1 MTNGFTTHIVH
12 ADRRAGTEHGA
23 VHQPL
28 HPSSEY
34 GFPDARELAAVF
46 QGKPGFSYARQGTP
60 TTAALERKI
69 TQMEQ
74 GTASVSFA
82 SGMAAVSAVFLTL
95 LRQGDHLICSK
106 YIFGNTNSVLQT
118 LEQFGVEITLVD
130 ATDVQ
135 TVIAARQPNTRMVF
149 CETIANPGTQLADLA
164 AIGQWCAAE
173 KLLFVIDNTL
183 STPWLAPAK
192 NFQAGL
198 AVNSL
203 SKSIGGHGH
212 ALGGM
217 VTDTGLFDWS
227 QYPNI
232 FPNYRT
238 GDSANWGLVQ
248 IKKKGLRDLGAA
260 MSSDTAH
267 RLAVGAET
275 MVLRLQ
281 QVCHNALH
289 LAQYLEQHPKV
300 VKVHYPG
307 LASHPQH
314 ARATEY
320 FKGRYGGL
328 LGVELQADI
337 DVFDFLNS
345 LRVLVLSTHLGD
357 NRSLVLPVAHT
368 IYYEMG
374 AEQRALMG
382 ISDSLLRI
390 SVGIEETQD
399 LIDDFS
405 QALDRFYFQG

>member
-1 MTNGFTTHIVH
+1 MNNGFTTHIVH

-34 GFPDARELAAVF
+34 GFSDARELAAVF

-74 GTASVSFA
+74 GIASVSFA

-106 YIFGNTNSVLQT
+106 YIFGNTNSVLLT
-118 LEQFGVEITLVD
+118 LQQFGVEVTLVD
-130 ATDVQ
+130 ATDIQAVR
-135 TVIAARQPNTRMVF
+135 TAKQPNTRMVF

-164 AIGQWCAAE
+164 VIGQWCAAE
-173 KLLFVIDNTL
+173 QLLFVIDNTL

-192 NFQAGL
+192 RFQAGL
-198 AVNSL
+198 VVNSL
-203 SKSIGGHGH
+203 SKGIGGHGH

-217 VTDTGLFDWS
+217 VTDTGLFEWS

-232 FPNYRT
+232 FPAYRT
-238 GDSANWGLVQ
+238 GNSTGWGMAQ
-248 IKKKGLRDLGAA
+248 IKKKGLRDMGAA

-267 RLAVGAET
+267 RLAIGAET
-275 MVLRLQ
+275 LSLRMQ
-281 QVCHNALH
+281 QVCHNALR
-289 LAQYLEQHPKV
+289 LALHLEQHPKV

-307 LASHPQH
+307 LSSHPQH
-314 ARATEY
+314 VRATEY
-320 FKGRYGGL
+320 FDGRYGGL
-328 LGVELQADI
+328 LSVELHADI
-337 DVFDFLNS
+337 DVFDFLNR

-382 ISDSLLRI
+382 ISDNLLRI

-405 QALDRFYFQG
+405 QALDAFFI